1 MNARV
6 ELASERL
13 FEVLRSQGD
22 LTGAKV
28 TECISAKEN
37 RAVFA
42 GRFAGRPVVFKH
54 FVGEGARM
62 QLASLQAEMTY
73 QWGRMATGDYRVPEP
88 ILFVPELGLA
98 IMARVEGERLDRLIT
113 ADNRAEMVLHSA
125 RWLREYSLA
134 RRRVSAFSARFWV
147 RRARKLIAHHEVEED
162 KERAARLVRWMFSQ
176 VKILDKREILQLRSH
191 GDFCALNMM
200 YADGVMYG
208 VDLHNQTWLPA
219 AKDVARYLVYLN
231 ITLPI
236 ATEKRS
242 FGLATDDVD
251 SFLSGF
257 GLLEKNDPLLAFF
270 VASELAGRLVKDSR
284 DDQHLETKRALVDGF
299 FGDVEGSLDY
309 YDEG

>member
-6 ELASERL
+6 ELASARL
-13 FEVLRSQGD
+13 FEVLQSQGD

-28 TECISAKEN
+28 TECISTKEN

-42 GRFAGRPVVFKH
+42 GQFAGRPVVFKH
-54 FVGEGARM
+54 FVGEDARV
-62 QLASLQAEMTY
+62 QVAGLQVEMTY
-73 QWGRMATGDYRVPEP
+73 QWGCMAAGDCRVPEP
-88 ILFVPELGLA
+88 ILFAAELGLA
-98 IMARVEGERLDRLIT
+98 IMERVPGARLDHVIT
-113 ADNRAEMVLHSA
+113 ADNRAEMVSHSA
-125 RWLREYSLA
+125 RWLREYSRE
-134 RRRVSAFSARFWV
+134 RRRASAFSARFWV

-208 VDLHNQTWLPA
+208 VDLHNQTWLPV

-236 ATEKRS
+236 ATEQRT
-242 FGLATDDVD
+242 FGLATQDID

-257 GLLEKNDPLLAFF
+257 GMLERSDPLLAFF

-299 FGDVEGSLDY
+299 LE
-309 YDEG
+309 ERR